1 MLVKAELVKNIWN
14 LMEAI
19 IIEIFHIQYRSK
31 LGLFNL
37 ITNRKKII
45 GYLEN
50 QGNIWINKFLS
61 VRNEMMLEKILRLW
75 DGNIFRKHIF

>member
-61 VRNEMMLEKILRLW
+61 VRSEMMLEKILRLW